1 MEITLYQAAEDVRRL
16 LEQIDPETGEMP
28 EGFDKA
34 REIVATKAQAVAAFI
49 LANDAEAD
57 MVDTHVKALS
67 SRVKAARSRSKWL
80 REYLSSHMS
89 ACGIQ
94 SIKSDDGTFSA
105 VLQTGRDE
113 SVEVWD
119 IDQLPN
125 DYMRETVKVEPDK
138 TLIKKAIKD
147 GFDVPGAKLV
157 QKDRL
162 VLK

>member
-1 MEITLYQAAEDVRRL
+1 
-16 LEQIDPETGEMP
+16 
-28 EGFDKA
+28 
-34 REIVATKAQAVAAFI
+34 
-49 LANDAEAD
+49 
-57 MVDTHVKALS
+57 
-67 SRVKAARSRSKWL
+67 
-80 REYLSSHMS
+80 
-89 ACGIQ
+89 
-94 SIKSDDGTFSA
+94 

-119 IDQLPN
+119 SAQLPR